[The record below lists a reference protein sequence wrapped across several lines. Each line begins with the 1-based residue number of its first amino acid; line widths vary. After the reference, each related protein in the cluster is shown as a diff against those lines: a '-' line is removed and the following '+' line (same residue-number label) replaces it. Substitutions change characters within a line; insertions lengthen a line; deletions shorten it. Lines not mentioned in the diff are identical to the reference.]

1 MDRAYE
7 GNETRQLALDL
18 GFVPVVPP
26 LSTRI
31 EPWEYVLFH
40 TAYNEMEGT
49 KDADGKTVKGEAK
62 SDHVREW
69 LEDFSGLTDEQR
81 AFLWGT
87 VYTSEW

>member
-1 MDRAYE
+1 MKLMTSPQYSCKAVSY
-7 GNETRQLALDL
+7 THL
-18 GFVPVVPP
+18 
-26 LSTRI
+26 
-31 EPWEYVLFH
+31 
-40 TAYNEMEGT
+40 EMEGA

>member
-1 MDRAYE
+1 
-7 GNETRQLALDL
+7 
-18 GFVPVVPP
+18 
-26 LSTRI
+26 
-31 EPWEYVLFH
+31 
-40 TAYNEMEGT
+40 MEGVQ
-49 KDADGKTVKGEAK
+49 DAYGKTVKGEAK